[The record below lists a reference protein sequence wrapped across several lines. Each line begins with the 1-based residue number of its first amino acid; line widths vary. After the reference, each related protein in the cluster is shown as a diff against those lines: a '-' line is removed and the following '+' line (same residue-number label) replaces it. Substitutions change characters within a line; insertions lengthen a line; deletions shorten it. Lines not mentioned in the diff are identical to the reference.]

1 MNNQEEPLWS
11 ENLFDSRL
19 STRAQRQVNDEFG
32 LIALAKFG
40 WLTAGG
46 IGNVLWPLNAT
57 RHVAG
62 SRIARRWVEQ
72 GLALERTLPVG
83 LGKAYVLSQRGADYV
98 NAETYYGEDF
108 LVKSG
113 KKIGDHVRNSDD
125 WWVPTYSWQHDL
137 LSNGFLALA
146 MGSGRHVVSELELRR
161 EGGQSRK
168 IPDGLYS
175 VEGNE
180 DDFIAIE
187 VERTGKWSS
196 DLRRVSRSI
205 VDSGL
210 YGSNVC
216 GRCVVATVLV
226 YASQEKHFWGA
237 GMHPVHDHLGRV
249 ARSCEAYVPEG
260 VQIKVVGI
268 PLVTSGASVID
279 ILRPVYR
286 FVGNVSLDS
295 L

>member
-1 MNNQEEPLWS
+1 MNNQEAPHWCD
-11 ENLFDSRL
+11 NFFHPRL
-19 STRAQRQVNDEFG
+19 STREQRQVNDEIG

-62 SRIARRWVEQ
+62 SRIARSWVER
-72 GLALERTLPVG
+72 GFVLERTLPIG

-98 NAETYYGEDF
+98 NGETSYGEDVR
-108 LVKSG
+108 VKSG
-113 KKIGDHVRNSDD
+113 KKIGDHVRKSDD

-168 IPDGLYS
+168 IPDGLFS
-175 VEGNE
+175 MGGDEGK
-180 DDFIAIE
+180 FIAIE

-196 DLRRVSRSI
+196 DRRRVSKSI
-205 VDSGL
+205 VDSAL

-216 GRCVVATVLV
+216 GMYVAGTVVV

-237 GMHPVHDHLGRV
+237 GLHPVHDHLGRV
-249 ARSCEAYVPEG
+249 ARSCKDYVPEG
-260 VQIKVVGI
+260 AQIKVVGI
-268 PLVTSGASVID
+268 PLVTAGANVID
-279 ILRPVYR
+279 ILKPVYR

>member
-1 MNNQEEPLWS
+1 MNNQEAHNWS
-11 ENLFDSRL
+11 ENITHSRL
-19 STRAQRQVNDEFG
+19 STQVQRQLNDEFG

-62 SRIARRWVEQ
+62 SRIARRWVDL
-72 GLALERTLPVG
+72 GLALERTLPIG

-98 NAETYYGEDF
+98 NAETYYGEVV

-113 KKIGDHVRNSDD
+113 KKIGDHVRKSED
-125 WWVPTYSWQHDL
+125 WWVPAYSWQHDL
-137 LSNGFLALA
+137 LSNGFLTLA
-146 MGSGRHVVSELELRR
+146 MGNGRHVVSELELRR

-175 VEGNE
+175 VEGDEE
-180 DDFIAIE
+180 DFVAIE

-216 GRCVVATVLV
+216 GRYVVATVLV
-226 YASQEKHFWGA
+226 YESQAKHFWGA
-237 GMHPVHDHLGRV
+237 GVHPVHDHLGRV
-249 ARSCEAYVPEG
+249 ARSCKAYVPEG
-260 VQIKVVGI
+260 EQLKVVGI
-268 PLVTSGASVID
+268 PLVTSGAAVID
-279 ILRPVYR
+279 ILKPVYR
-286 FVGNVSLDS
+286 FVGNVPIDS

>member
-1 MNNQEEPLWS
+1 MNNQEALHWS
-11 ENLFDSRL
+11 ENINDSHL
-19 STRAQRQVNDEFG
+19 STQAQRQLNDEFG

-62 SRIARRWVEQ
+62 SRIARRWVDL
-72 GLALERTLPVG
+72 GLVLERTLPLG

-98 NAETYYGEDF
+98 NAETYYGTVV

-113 KKIGDHVRNSDD
+113 KKIGDHVRKSDD

-161 EGGQSRK
+161 EGWQSRK

-175 VEGNE
+175 VEGEE

-210 YGSNVC
+210 YGTDVC
-216 GRCVVATVLV
+216 ERYVVGTVLV
-226 YASQEKHFWGA
+226 YACQTKHYWGS
-237 GMHPVHDHLGRV
+237 GVHPIHDHIGRV
-249 ARSCEAYVPEG
+249 ARSCKAYVPEG
-260 VQIKVVGI
+260 KQIKVMGI
-268 PLVTSGASVID
+268 PLVTSGANVID
-279 ILRPVYR
+279 ILKPVYR
-286 FVGNVSLDS
+286 LVGNVSLDD

>member
-1 MNNQEEPLWS
+1 MNNQEAPHWS
-11 ENLFDSRL
+11 DNILHTRL
-19 STRAQRQVNDEFG
+19 STRVLRQVNDEIG

-62 SRIARRWVEQ
+62 SRIARSWVDR
-72 GLALERTLPVG
+72 GLVLERTLPIG

-98 NAETYYGEDF
+98 NAETSYGKEVQ
-108 LVKSG
+108 VKSG
-113 KKIGDHVRNSDD
+113 KKIGDHVRKSDD

-161 EGGQSRK
+161 EGGQRNK
-168 IPDGLYS
+168 IPDGLFS
-175 VEGNE
+175 VEGDE
-180 DDFIAIE
+180 VDYIAIE

-216 GRCVVATVLV
+216 GLFVAATVVV

-237 GMHPVHDHLGRV
+237 GLHPVHDHLGRV
-249 ARSCEAYVPEG
+249 ARCCKAYVPEG
-260 VQIKVVGI
+260 EHIKVVGI
-268 PLVTSGASVID
+268 PLVTSGANVID
-279 ILRPVYR
+279 ILKPVYR
-286 FVGNVSLDS
+286 IVGNVPMDS